1 MSTATVCRPSVEQQE
16 RRKTTRYGLSL
27 PVIVMAGQKSLRATS
42 RDVSTGGVY
51 LVFESEEDLLPGAEL
66 DLTLTLPKEVTSEGE
81 VLIRAHG
88 KAVRVEAF
96 SGNGNRGAGVA
107 IIFEQHHFLRSNSL
121 YG

>member
-1 MSTATVCRPSVEQQE
+1 
-16 RRKTTRYGLSL
+16 
-27 PVIVMAGQKSLRATS
+27 MAGQKSLRATS

-51 LVFESEEDLLPGAEL
+51 LVFESEEDLLPGTEV

-88 KAVRVEAF
+88 KAIRVDMF
-96 SGNGNRGAGVA
+96 SDNGNRIAGVA
-107 IIFEQHHFLRSNSL
+107 VIFERHHFIRSNSL